1 MMRLRL
7 PILLALVL
15 VLCLTS
21 CVSYRERRLRE
32 FDRSALVG
40 MVYDQEQKP
49 CAAALITV
57 DGQEGPLTD
66 INGRFVIDA
75 LERGDHL
82 VGVSKEGYEPLE
94 VPLSF
99 VDRTQILYL
108 RVVSFGQLLREAE
121 EALDRRKLQEA
132 DGLLRRAEA
141 LDSEDQV
148 GLYLRAVYFLKLN
161 DTEQAIGLLQKILAQ
176 GRRLPVVLLSLA
188 DIYQYRLKD
197 PAQAVSLLQ
206 EYLRTEDD
214 PDIRAR
220 LAELEGQPVP

>member
-1 MMRLRL
+1 MKRQLVL
-7 PILLALVL
+7 LVLALVL
-15 VLCLTS
+15 SFSS

-32 FDRSALVG
+32 FSSSPLIG
-40 MVYDQEQKP
+40 MVYDGEQKP
-49 CAAALITV
+49 CAGALIMV

-66 INGRFVIDA
+66 INGRFVIDK

-82 VGVSKEGYEPLE
+82 FEVRKEGFEALQ

-108 RVVSFGQLLREAE
+108 RVVSLGQLLREAE

-141 LDSEDQV
+141 LDPEDPV
-148 GLYLRAVYFLKLN
+148 GLYLRAVYFLKLD
-161 DTEQAIGLLQKILAQ
+161 DTTQAIGLLQRILVRGQRA
-176 GRRLPVVLLSLA
+176 PAVLLSLA
-188 DIYQYRLKD
+188 DVYQYRLQD
-197 PAQAVSLLQ
+197 TAQAMSCLR

-214 PDIRAR
+214 PDVRAR
-220 LAELEGQPVP
+220 LVELESRPEP